1 MAQELKAY
9 NVVATVDVNPEVVDS
24 LGCTEYAAY
33 DADEVDAVLKE
44 KDEYIEQL
52 RGEVAKWHKAY
63 DALLV
68 ERNGMAHELYELK
81 TGGHDGV

>member
-1 MAQELKAY
+1 M
-9 NVVATVDVNPEVVDS
+9 
-24 LGCTEYAAY
+24 TE
-33 DADEVDAVLKE
+33 KE

-81 TGGHDGV
+81 TGGRNGV